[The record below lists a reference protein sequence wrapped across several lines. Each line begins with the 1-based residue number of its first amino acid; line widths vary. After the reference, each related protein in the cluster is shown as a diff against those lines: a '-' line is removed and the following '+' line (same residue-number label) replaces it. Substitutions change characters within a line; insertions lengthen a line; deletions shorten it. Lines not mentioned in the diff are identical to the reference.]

1 MLEYL
6 WILQRTLHF
15 RPLLGKFLELQV
27 QDTLSLAK
35 LYTKPPVKPH
45 KRHKLTNGLE

>member
-15 RPLLGKFLELQV
+15 RPLLVKLFELQI
-27 QDTLSLAK
+27 S
-35 LYTKPPVKPH
+35 
-45 KRHKLTNGLE
+45 RHSSSSQTVHQTTC